1 MKTIKENINSK
12 EFKKLMIYTRGR
24 EDLRRNTK
32 KDGKRNGIQRY
43 QCNDCKKK
51 FQLPRRPERLE
62 KSLFKQYIYQRQTLK
77 DLAHKYN
84 KSIQWVHY
92 KIQEYEPSQKVHNP
106 RSVNL
111 ICDATFYGKRR
122 DKLGT
127 LVFMD
132 SVTYEILIW
141 KHIQSEKVTDY
152 KYLLNELLGLG
163 YEILSVTIDGKR
175 GVSNVFK
182 NYPVQ
187 MCHFHQKRI
196 VQRYITLNP
205 KLEASQK
212 LKKIMSRLKYSD
224 EVRFTKTLDIWHLQ
238 YRDFL
243 NEITVHPES
252 GKESFTHEKLV
263 AAHRSIRKNLPLS
276 LPIKTIKNY

>member
-1 MKTIKENINSK
+1 
-12 EFKKLMIYTRGR
+12 L
-24 EDLRRNTK
+24 
-32 KDGKRNGIQRY
+32 
-43 QCNDCKKK
+43 
-51 FQLPRRPERLE
+51 
-62 KSLFKQYIYQRQTLK
+62 
-77 DLAHKYN
+77 
-84 KSIQWVHY
+84 V
-92 KIQEYEPSQKVHNP
+92 
-106 RSVNL
+106 
-111 ICDATFYGKRR
+111 CDATFYGRRR

-141 KHIQSEKVTDY
+141 KHIQSEKVADY

-175 GVSNVFK
+175 GVSNIFK
-182 NYPVQ
+182 DYPVQ

-224 EVRFTKTLDIWHLQ
+224 EVRFTRTLDIWHLQ

-243 NEITVHPES
+243 N
-252 GKESFTHEKLV
+252 
-263 AAHRSIRKNLPLS
+263 
-276 LPIKTIKNY
+276 